1 MERDDAWHMTDDL
14 MVEDGKG
21 DPFAAAIRA
30 TRMPMIVTDPR
41 RDDNPIV
48 FVNDAFLRLTDALAK
63 LRNAL
68 IELLRARYR
77 LIHAIVIGVAIDCQ
91 LIGQIARAV
100 LELLELASYRIIQAE
115 IIHLRAEITQL
126 RANILRFFGFIAF

>member
-1 MERDDAWHMTDDL
+1 MR
-14 MVEDGKG
+14 
-21 DPFAAAIRA
+21 RA
-30 TRMPMIVTDPR
+30 LGCSMHR
-41 RDDNPIV
+41 RQGTLNIAHV
-48 FVNDAFLRLTDALAK
+48 RLILGRHAGELAGAVVKLVHAFLRLTDALAK
-63 LRNAL
+63 LRYTL